1 MLGMFN
7 SIAFKSRGRDSI
19 VYIGYKALCQSVNWS
34 VSYVTPLLIS
44 MKKITFGAG
53 RKGKR
58 EERKRRHLRENERRR
73 CLRNVEDRTHLL
85 VLDLYQFDAI

>member
-44 MKKITFGAG
+44 MKRITFGG
-53 RKGKR
+53 RKKGQERGEKEEALAR
-58 EERKRRHLRENERRR
+58 ERMKKMLKEH
-73 CLRNVEDRTHLL
+73 
-85 VLDLYQFDAI
+85 